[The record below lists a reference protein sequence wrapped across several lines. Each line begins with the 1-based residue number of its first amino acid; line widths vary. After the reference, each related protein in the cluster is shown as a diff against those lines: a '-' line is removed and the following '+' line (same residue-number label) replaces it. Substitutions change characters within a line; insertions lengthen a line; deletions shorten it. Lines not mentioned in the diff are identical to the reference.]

1 MDGQK
6 LWKLVLED
14 VQTTISKGAYSSWI
28 NTLSLAQTTPVPPNR
43 LIADLTCSSAFHQKI
58 IEERFYGQLK
68 EAFDRISE
76 QQVELRLTIQH
87 TTSASVSPEAGP
99 LFATSTQTPNQD
111 VDLMIHR
118 YGLREDYVFDT
129 YAVSPSNEVAYAASQ
144 AVADNL
150 GKAYNPLFLY
160 GDVGVGKTHLM
171 QAIAI
176 NALHHDPQIK
186 MIYCA
191 GEQFTNEIIEAIQQ
205 KNTQSFRQRYRKVKG
220 LFIDD
225 IQFIAGKN
233 TVQEEFFHTFN
244 AIHQAGGQI
253 VLTSDRSPSEIKA
266 LEDRLRSRFE
276 AGLIVDI
283 GQPNFELRSAI
294 VLIKAKQF
302 SLPIAMEE
310 AQLIAANVES
320 ARQIEGFLVRLRTQ
334 AQLKKQPITSSFIQS
349 LLNIKVSSPNSPP
362 PLRPIEIVRG
372 VARHFELTTKDIQGK
387 GRSRRLVTPRH
398 IAMYLLRVDYGL
410 PLEEVG
416 GLFSHRDH
424 TTVMHAVDKIG
435 QELRDKESLR
445 LDLTTLRDV
454 LYKSVG

>member
-28 NTLSLAQTTPVPPNR
+28 KTLSLAETTPVPPNR
-43 LIADLTCSSAFHQKI
+43 LIADVRCTSAFHQKI

-76 QQVELRLTIQH
+76 LQVELRLIIHH
-87 TTSASVSPEAGP
+87 TTSLTTPVAGP
-99 LFATSTQTPNQD
+99 LFDSVAAPNQD

-118 YGLREDYVFDT
+118 QGLREDYTFEA

-176 NALHHDPQIK
+176 NALQRDTQIK

-205 KNTQSFRQRYRKVKG
+205 KNTHSFRQRYRKVKC

-294 VLIKAKQF
+294 VLIKAQQF
-302 SLPIAMEE
+302 NLPIPMEA

-334 AQLKKQPITSSFIQS
+334 AHLKKQPVTSSFIQS
-349 LLNIKVSSPNSPP
+349 LLNIRVSSSSSPP

-372 VARHFELTTKDIQGK
+372 VARHFDVPTKEIQGK
-387 GRSRRLVTPRH
+387 GRNRRLVTPRH

-424 TTVMHAVDKIG
+424 TTVMHAVDKIS

-445 LDLTTLRDV
+445 LDVTTLRDT
-454 LYKSVG
+454 LYKTLG

>member
-28 NTLSLAQTTPVPPNR
+28 KTLALAQTTPIPPNR
-43 LIADLTCSSAFHQKI
+43 LIADLSCSSAFHQKI

-76 QQVELRLTIQH
+76 LQVELRLTIQH
-87 TTSASVSPEAGP
+87 TNTTATPEAGP
-99 LFATSTQTPNQD
+99 LFAATTHTSNQD
-111 VDLMIHR
+111 IDLMIHR

-176 NALHHDPQIK
+176 NALQHDPQIK

>member
-28 NTLSLAQTTPVPPNR
+28 NTLSLVQTTSVPPNR
-43 LIADLTCSSAFHQKI
+43 LIADLNCSSAFHQKI

-76 QQVELRLTIQH
+76 SQVELRLTIQH
-87 TTSASVSPEAGP
+87 TTNTTTTAAGP
-99 LFATSTQTPNQD
+99 LFTTTTKSLNQD

-176 NALHHDPQIK
+176 NALNHDPQIK

-302 SLPIAMEE
+302 NLPIAMEE

-334 AQLKKQPITSSFIQS
+334 AQLKKTPITSSLIQS

-372 VARHFELTTKDIQGK
+372 VARHFELSTKDIQGK

-454 LYKSVG
+454 LYKTVG